1 MIPVDQRAW
10 HICFSTPTAAC
21 HLANWSNWNCCVN
34 FPWFWEEAVWSMIR
48 PPYMVHVKA
57 LLCGQKNVS
66 FIYGAKFYE
75 DDVQSHAD
83 THQCLLCGGLV
94 ALITTTSRI
103 RWIQNGNVIGNHA
116 CFAMH
121 KEDQRGSSDQFSQ
134 EPLREWSLTHLLAL
148 WHAPMTVLQQMVSAD
163 TWSIAQPLPPAA
175 AAPDFL
181 WGDWHV
187 DPQKKWS
194 ATTAPSCTSAVQ
206 FKSLHIQDVQSILN
220 MLNWLFIHIQSL
232 RNTSSNLPEFRI
244 PSSLQHGHRTQQGQ
258 GFMPLSGAA
267 GSDHRAVMLNLWTRW
282 KIVPSR
288 LPNETSEM
296 IATQKKDGRVKYP

>member
-187 DPQKKWS
+187 DPQKKS
-194 ATTAPSCTSAVQ
+194 GPLQRHLPVHLQFNSNHCTS
-206 FKSLHIQDVQSILN
+206 
-220 MLNWLFIHIQSL
+220 
-232 RNTSSNLPEFRI
+232 RTSNLYWI
-244 PSSLQHGHRTQQGQ
+244 CWIDYSSISNPWGILAPISQSFASRAASSTVIELSRARASCHSRALQALITALWCWTFGHGGK
-258 GFMPLSGAA
+258 SC
-267 GSDHRAVMLNLWTRW
+267 
-282 KIVPSR
+282 
-288 LPNETSEM
+288 LPVFPM
-296 IATQKKDGRVKYP
+296 KHLKW